1 MAQPLMLSVSFI
13 RYNQRMADTPTDPAP
28 AAAPPTTSAPAESV
42 AAIDD
47 LQAGVAALAASAAA
61 LDQAAA
67 TAADIVQEVQSVTP
81 GASAAQNAGTNASAQ
96 NVKQPSGT
104 AGGTNTAELSTIPP
118 ELRRLLVIE
127 VPIIVRLG
135 VRKMSVGE
143 VIRFAVGAI
152 IELQKASDEDLDLL
166 ANNLPVGRGQ
176 AVKVGE
182 NFGIR
187 LTQVGS
193 VKETIRKLG
202 GT

>member
-1 MAQPLMLSVSFI
+1 MLSISFI
-13 RYNQRMADTPTDPAP
+13 RYNLRMADSPTDPAS
-28 AAAPPTTSAPAESV
+28 AAAPSPASAPAESA

-61 LDQAAA
+61 LDQAVK
-67 TAADIVQEVQSVTP
+67 TASDIVQEVQSVAP
-81 GASAAQNAGTNASAQ
+81 GAPAAQNAETNANATSA
-96 NVKQPSGT
+96 KRPSGT
-104 AGGTNTAELSTIPP
+104 ADSATGAAEQHILPP

-135 VRKMSVGE
+135 LRKMPVGE

-166 ANNLPVGRGQ
+166 ANNLPIGRGQ

-193 VKETIRKLG
+193 VKETILKLG
-202 GT
+202 GV